1 MAPPQH
7 PGTRQD
13 SVPTPCDLLKKVDEN
28 FNKGKSREECV
39 FKVSANYMVRYLFHH
54 TLIKFFARLSFKKAA
69 SLPAYP
75 PFSPSSPCGHSV
87 LSGKI
92 YELAAVVVI
101 GGLIA
106 ADSAAFAA
114 FVGDNKTA
122 FGVGFGGHGV
132 HYAAAVCRAVSRIH
146 VEVEGA

>member
-1 MAPPQH
+1 M
-7 PGTRQD
+7 G
-13 SVPTPCDLLKKVDEN
+13 KKYGRVFQSLCKLYGEIL
-28 FNKGKSREECV
+28 FYFIPIKVFCQAFFQKSRV
-39 FKVSANYMVRYLFHH
+39 FL
-54 TLIKFFARLSFKKAA
+54 LRLSPV
-69 SLPAYP
+69 LPLR
-75 PFSPSSPCGHSV
+75 HSV

-92 YELAAVVVI
+92 YELAAVIII

-106 ADSAAFAA
+106 AESAAFAA

-122 FGVGFGGHGV
+122 LGVGFGGHGV